1 MSMKDAMAKAFEKA
15 GQKLPA
21 KSKKRNKKRRSAK
34 SREHR
39 RPVEAK
45 NDWKKEAKPVVRR
58 QQVYDDRPEAAA
70 SQNPPQP
77 AKPATYEVDITP
89 DAAPAFVSK
98 GGSLSH
104 SLLFEGDGSLDGLLG
119 AAVPSAPEEE
129 LFLGLD
135 LGTSSVKAVIGD
147 RNRRVHY
154 AVPFRDGIGIEQYLL
169 PTQLYQSEGG
179 YRMGGISQ
187 PDYQNIKL
195 DFMADP
201 TNDQVKKR
209 VAAFIALALRQVSGW
224 FAGAHGATYSGS
236 NLLWSMNLGVPAA
249 ETGRLSE
256 TMQLLGWAGWIAAS
270 ANASITDSLI
280 ANALERAE
288 KLLAGTM
295 DPKHSED
302 VEVGTIP
309 EIAAQIYGYVK
320 SDAFDPNA
328 QNLFVLAD
336 VGAGTV
342 DCAMFKVRHDKHSEE
357 FVFYEKSVEP
367 LGVTSLHI
375 HRLRWWQEVFSK
387 IAHCPEKLSEAVEL
401 ELLQIDANRPV
412 PDKFSKYFI
421 GVTVQSSPKGPLGL
435 HNPDAEF
442 DRRLRA
448 QIQEETLEKGRHSG
462 GWHVDALKDTPFLL
476 TGGGSR
482 NKYYER
488 IKEGVRHHPSLGYL
502 RLNPK
507 PLILPSSITAPGLS
521 RQDWDR
527 LSVAYGLSFG
537 RVGTTT
543 FADAQDSLAQ
553 GVRG

>member
-21 KSKKRNKKRRSAK
+21 KSKKKNKKRRPAK
-34 SREHR
+34 SRKHR
-39 RPVEAK
+39 RPVEVK
-45 NDWKKEAKPVVRR
+45 NDWKKETKPVVRR
-58 QQVYDDRPEAAA
+58 QRVYDDRSEAAA

-77 AKPATYEVDITP
+77 TKPATYEVDITP

-104 SLLFEGDGSLDGLLG
+104 SLLVEGDGSLDGLLG
-119 AAVPSAPEEE
+119 AAAPSAPEEE

-135 LGTSSVKAVIGD
+135 LGTSSIKAVIGD

-154 AVPFRDGIGIEQYLL
+154 AVPFRDGIGIDQYLL
-169 PTQLYQSEGG
+169 PTRLYQSEGV
-179 YRMGGISQ
+179 YRLSGISQ

-195 DFMADP
+195 DLMADP
-201 TNDQVKKR
+201 TNDQVRKR

-270 ANASITDSLI
+270 ANASITDSLV

-288 KLLAGTM
+288 KLLAGIM
-295 DPKHSED
+295 DPRPSED